1 MYLVSKRKYFDT
13 LDALRFF
20 AFFAVFLSHCP
31 LKEVPYLNYFS
42 KSGGIGVSFFF
53 VLSGFLISYILLSE
67 KQQKKINL
75 KNFFARRILRIWPL
89 FYGLILFAWGTPYL
103 LDFLNLSYSSEG
115 YKPNWLSS
123 ILFLE
128 NYQIMLQ
135 GSFPN
140 VSPLGVMWS
149 VCIEE
154 HFYIIWGV
162 LFYTVSTKNIPK
174 LIIGS
179 IIIANIFRLV
189 YHNLSLSFVDVFT
202 NLDLFAYGAI
212 PAYLIIK
219 KPKVFS
225 YFEKLNPLVKYIFA
239 VITVTTV
246 VVISNNNFNYWEYYA
261 TTILGILFTII
272 IIFTILKTNK
282 LFISNTSIFSKLG
295 KYTYGLYLY
304 HTIFIKLTFRT
315 IDKFVIIEST
325 ILRNL
330 TISLFAL
337 ILSIIVSI
345 ISFYLFENQ
354 FIKLKKYFY
363 KS

>member
-1 MYLVSKRKYFDT
+1 MSKRRHFET

-31 LKEVPYLNYFS
+31 LKEIPYLNYFS

-53 VLSGFLISYILLSE
+53 VLSGFLISYILLFE
-67 KQQKKINL
+67 KQQKEINL
-75 KNFFARRILRIWPL
+75 KNFFARRMLRIWPL
-89 FYGLILFAWGTPYL
+89 FYGLILFAWATPYL

-115 YKPNWLSS
+115 YNPNWFSS
-123 ILFLE
+123 ILFSE
-128 NYQIMLQ
+128 NYQMMLHN
-135 GSFPN
+135 SFPN

-154 HFYIIWGV
+154 HFYIIWGI
-162 LFYTVSTKNIPK
+162 LFYSVAIKNIPK

-189 YHNLSLSFVDVFT
+189 YHNLSIEFIDVFT

-219 KPKVFS
+219 KPEIFNS
-225 YFEKLNPLVKYIFA
+225 FEKLNPLVKHTFA
-239 VITVTTV
+239 IITIATV
-246 VVISNNNFNYWEYYA
+246 VIISNNNFPYWELYA
-261 TTILGILFTII
+261 TTVLGVLFTILLV
-272 IIFTILKTNK
+272 FTILKTNK

-315 IDKFVIIEST
+315 IDRFIIIESA

-330 TISLFAL
+330 TTSIFAL